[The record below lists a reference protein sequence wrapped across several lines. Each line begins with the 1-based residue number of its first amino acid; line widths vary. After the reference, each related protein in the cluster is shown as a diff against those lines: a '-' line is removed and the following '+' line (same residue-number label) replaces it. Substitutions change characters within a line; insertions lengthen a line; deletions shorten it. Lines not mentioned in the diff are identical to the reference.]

1 MGDDDHMR
9 APQENAMPTATSGEP
24 SSAKPTPGDDQA
36 ASGLPRFD
44 LRAAFI
50 ARQQQLLADLG
61 LSRTVTDHP
70 GTLGDATELDWTG
83 MLQAVLPQRY
93 GVARAFVVD
102 ANQRRSEQL
111 DVVIHDR
118 HFSPLLFEVGGAR
131 FIPAEGVYA
140 VLEVK
145 QKINK
150 EQVEYA
156 AKKIAS
162 VRRLTRTSAPIPHAG
177 GVYEPR
183 PLPRILGGV
192 LTLDSDWSPLF
203 GDPLRQALT
212 ARNEDEALDLGC
224 VLRHG
229 GFEAPD
235 PSRPG
240 SLAATDKETAVIFFT
255 LRLLK
260 RLQAMATVPAI
271 NYDAYAATVW
281 P

>member
-1 MGDDDHMR
+1 MTRRPVRVTVAATAADLIAKR
-9 APQENAMPTATSGEP
+9 ACKAAPNETGGLLLGWWEGTAVVVAHAVEVQDPDATSSRWTRHENT
-24 SSAKPTPGDDQA
+24 AQA
-36 ASGLPRFD
+36 ALDAALPD
-44 LRAAFI
+44 PTHPWLGYVGDWHSHPAPVDPSTTDELSLRYAS
-50 ARQQQLLADLG
+50 RQY
-61 LSRTVTDHP
+61 
-70 GTLGDATELDWTG
+70 
-83 MLQAVLPQRY
+83 PQ
-93 GVARAFVVD
+93 
-102 ANQRRSEQL
+102 
-111 DVVIHDR
+111 
-118 HFSPLLFEVGGAR
+118 
-131 FIPAEGVYA
+131 
-140 VLEVK
+140 

-212 ARNEDEALDLGC
+212 ARNEDEPLDLGC

-229 GFEAPD
+229 GFEAPN
-235 PSRPG
+235 PSQPG
-240 SLAATDKETAVIFFT
+240 SLAATGKETAVIFFT

>member
-1 MGDDDHMR
+1 M
-9 APQENAMPTATSGEP
+9 
-24 SSAKPTPGDDQA
+24 
-36 ASGLPRFD
+36 
-44 LRAAFI
+44 LR
-50 ARQQQLLADLG
+50 
-61 LSRTVTDHP
+61 
-70 GTLGDATELDWTG
+70 
-83 MLQAVLPQRY
+83 AVLPQRY

-183 PLPRILGGV
+183 PLPRILGGI
-192 LTLDSDWSPLF
+192 LALDSDWSPLF
-203 GDPLRQALT
+203 GDPLRQVLA
-212 ARNEDEALDLGC
+212 ARDEDEALDLGC

-229 GFEAPD
+229 GFEVQRSSSSPCGCSSDSKQWQPSPRSITTLTRRPCGLDPTEEAPH
-235 PSRPG
+235 PISGGQRLAGCLTRTRVRPIVTRQRAG
-240 SLAATDKETAVIFFT
+240 MG
-255 LRLLK
+255 R
-260 RLQAMATVPAI
+260 
-271 NYDAYAATVW
+271 
-281 P
+281 